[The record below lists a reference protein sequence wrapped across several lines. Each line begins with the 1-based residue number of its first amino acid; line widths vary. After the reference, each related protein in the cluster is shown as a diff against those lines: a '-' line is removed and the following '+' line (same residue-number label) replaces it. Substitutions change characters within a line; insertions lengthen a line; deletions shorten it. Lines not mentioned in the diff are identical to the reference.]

1 MKLFFDTSALIKF
14 FHDEVGTDNITEIVN
29 DSQNKMWISEL
40 ALIEFINFTYRLYR
54 ESRINDKELNDLI
67 CEFDRECYRFNIV
80 SLNEAVIKEAREVL
94 TKLGKSIPLRSL
106 DALQLASYNLVY
118 DNDRDW
124 AFVTSDSR
132 LIQIFGITGGKVINP
147 YT

>member
-14 FHDEVGTDNITEIVN
+14 FHDEIGTENITEIVS
-29 DSQNKMWISEL
+29 DPQNKMWISEL
-40 ALIEFINFTYRLYR
+40 TVIEFINFTYRFYR
-54 ESRINDKELNDLI
+54 ESRINDKELADLI
-67 CEFDRECYRFNIV
+67 CEFDKECDRFNIV
-80 SLNEAVIKEAREVL
+80 SLNEAVIREARELL

-118 DNDRDW
+118 EENKDW

-132 LIQIFGITGGKVINP
+132 LIQIFQITGGKVINP
-147 YT
+147 YS